1 MTEEVHL
8 FFDDTGSR
16 HPDHGPRQ
24 VRRDGMDC
32 FGFGGILVHKEHI
45 GTVWDAHRKFCDD
58 WNIGYPL
65 HSHEIRGGR
74 GNFRWLKNPEQ
85 AVEFLP
91 ALSQFLMELPV
102 LGIGAIVHRPGYVAR
117 YREKFSGSPWKMDK
131 TAFMIL
137 IERSAKYA
145 RSQGRRLRVF
155 FEESGKSEDR
165 DILAFMKE
173 LKRDGLP
180 FDGSN
185 SEAYRGLSAEEFREL
200 VLGEP
205 KRRSKNTPM
214 LQIAD
219 LYLYPIAKGGYD
231 PEYRSYKEMMSA
243 GRLIDATLAPQ
254 DRAMLG
260 IKYSC
265 FDEVEQNKKT

>member
-1 MTEEVHL
+1 MTDEVHL

-16 HPDHGPRQ
+16 HPDHVSRH
-24 VRRDGMDC
+24 VREDGMDC
-32 FGFGGILVHKEHI
+32 FGLGGVLIRKEDI
-45 GTVWDAHRKFCDD
+45 GGVWDAHRAFCEE
-58 WNIGYPL
+58 WKITYPL
-65 HSHEIRGGR
+65 HSYAIRGGR
-74 GNFRWLKNPEQ
+74 GNFSWLKNPER

-91 ALSQFLMELPV
+91 ALNRFLVELPV
-102 LGIGAIVHRPGYVAR
+102 IGIGAIIHRPGYVAR
-117 YREKFSGSPWKMDK
+117 YKEQFAGAPWNMDK

-145 RSQGRRLRVF
+145 RSQGRRLRIF
-155 FEESGKSEDR
+155 FEESGKHEDR
-165 DILAFMKE
+165 DILGFAKE

-185 SEAYRGLSAEEFREL
+185 SAVYRGLSAAEFRQT

-205 KRRSKNTPM
+205 KRRTKKTPM

-231 PEYRSYKEMMSA
+231 PAYRPYAALLQA
-243 GRLIDATLAPQ
+243 GRLIDAQLEET
-254 DRAMLG
+254 DRPLLG

-265 FDEVEQNKKT
+265 FDDVGS

>member
-1 MTEEVHL
+1 LTDEIHL

-16 HPDHGPRQ
+16 HPDHEPRRARQ
-24 VRRDGMDC
+24 DGMDC
-32 FGFGGILVHKEHI
+32 FGLGGVLINKEDV
-45 GTVWDAHRKFCDD
+45 TAVWDAHRKFCDEWKID
-58 WNIGYPL
+58 YPL

-74 GNFRWLKNPEQ
+74 GNFTWLKNPER

-91 ALSQFLMELPV
+91 ALNQFLIDLPV
-102 LGIGAIVHRPGYVAR
+102 IGMGAVVHRPGYVER
-117 YREKFSGSPWKMDK
+117 YTEKYAGSPWNMDK

-137 IERSAKYA
+137 IERCAKYA
-145 RSQGRRLRVF
+145 RSQERVLRVF

-165 DILAFMKE
+165 DILAFTKD

-185 SEAYRGLSAEEFREL
+185 SEAYRGLSAEEFRAI

-205 KRRSKNTPM
+205 KRRSKQTPM

-231 PEYRSYKEMMSA
+231 PSYRAYAELMNA
-243 GRLIDATLAPQ
+243 GRLIDAVLKEE
-254 DRAMLG
+254 DRSLLG

-265 FDEVEQNKKT
+265 FDKLESEAKT